1 MGQSGVLL
9 DLLVLVAVYAA
20 WLLPKWRRLGK
31 RPLLV
36 YTLMYGCLAGIVRF
50 TLTPVLTALPYC
62 FDHPYIPTHMAPFED
77 VIHRH
82 GDYVRQIV
90 LNVVLFLPFGVLQPL
105 CDRCRGRRPRFW
117 RCLLLALALSA
128 GIELVQPLLH
138 VFRRADITDVI
149 TNTIG
154 GVLGYALWAL
164 GNVCCKK
171 RQG

>member
-1 MGQSGVLL
+1 MSRNAKILIDLAVLA
-9 DLLVLVAVYAA
+9 AVYGI

-50 TLTPVLTALPYC
+50 TLMPVLTALPYC
-62 FDHPYIPTHMAPFED
+62 FDHPYIPMHMAPFED

-90 LNVVLFLPFGVLQPL
+90 LNVVLFLPFGVL
-105 CDRCRGRRPRFW
+105 
-117 RCLLLALALSA
+117 
-128 GIELVQPLLH
+128 QPLLH

>member
-50 TLTPVLTALPYC
+50 TLMPVLMALPYC
-62 FDHPYIPTHMAPFED
+62 FDHPYIPMHMAPFED

-90 LNVVLFLPFGVLQPL
+90 LNVVLFLPFGVL
-105 CDRCRGRRPRFW
+105 
-117 RCLLLALALSA
+117 
-128 GIELVQPLLH
+128 QPLLH

>member
-50 TLTPVLTALPYC
+50 TLTPVLTALPY
-62 FDHPYIPTHMAPFED
+62 
-77 VIHRH
+77 
-82 GDYVRQIV
+82 
-90 LNVVLFLPFGVLQPL
+90 NVVLFLPFGVLQPL

-128 GIELVQPLLH
+128 GVELVQPLLH

>member
-50 TLTPVLTALPYC
+50 TLMPVLTALPYC
-62 FDHPYIPTHMAPFED
+62 FDHPYIPMHMAPFED

-90 LNVVLFLPFGVLQPL
+90 LNVVLFLPFGVL
-105 CDRCRGRRPRFW
+105 
-117 RCLLLALALSA
+117 
-128 GIELVQPLLH
+128 QPLLH

>member
-36 YTLMYGCLAGIVRF
+36 YTLMYGCLAGLVRF
-50 TLTPVLTALPYC
+50 TLMPVLTALPYC
-62 FDHPYIPTHMAPFED
+62 FDQQFIRMHMAPFED

-149 TNTIG
+149 TNTSG

>member
-20 WLLPKWRRLGK
+20 WLLPKWRRLGR

-50 TLTPVLTALPYC
+50 TLMPVLTALPYC
-62 FDHPYIPTHMAPFED
+62 FDPYIPMHMAPFED